1 MIVTVP
7 TFVVSPLYVNVKS
20 VFSTRSAFVL
30 ASLTA
35 IGFTCGLP
43 SYSESLGS
51 VASIPVFFSSGVSGP
66 SGTIDLGLIVKDPSF
81 TTNVT
86 VL

>member
-20 VFSTRSAFVL
+20 VFSTRSALVL
-30 ASLTA
+30 ASLTV

-43 SYSESLGS
+43 SYSESLGLDT
-51 VASIPVFFSSGVSGP
+51 SIPFVSL
-66 SGTIDLGLIVKDPSF
+66 GTIDLGLIIKDPSF